1 MCTVT
6 QRILGT
12 ATSAG
17 AVHDLK
23 LFCSSGMRFPH
34 DTALIG
40 DAGYQ
45 GLWRSHPHAI
55 TPHKATRAS
64 LLSAEQRQENR
75 ELAYT
80 RQGIAHV
87 TRRMKIFRVLKGVY
101 RHRRRRR
108 RSVISPEPARHD
120 VRKSSDIRRCG
131 QSLFSPRFA
140 LPLTSVP

>member
-1 MCTVT
+1 MPFCPRQQRRWYSGKKKRHTLKFQVLMCTVT

-12 ATSAG
+12 ATGAG

-23 LFCSSGMRFPH
+23 LFRSSGMRFPH
-34 DTALIG
+34 DTALVG

-80 RQGIAHV
+80 RP
-87 TRRMKIFRVLKGVY
+87 K
-101 RHRRRRR
+101 
-108 RSVISPEPARHD
+108 
-120 VRKSSDIRRCG
+120 
-131 QSLFSPRFA
+131 
-140 LPLTSVP
+140 